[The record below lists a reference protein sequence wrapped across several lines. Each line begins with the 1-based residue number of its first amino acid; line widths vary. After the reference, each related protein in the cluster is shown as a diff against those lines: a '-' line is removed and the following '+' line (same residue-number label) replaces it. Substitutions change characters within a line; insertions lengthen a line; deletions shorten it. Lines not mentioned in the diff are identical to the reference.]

1 MERNKKQ
8 HFEDVIEYSLRTLN
22 GRNKVR
28 LSPALA
34 MMLNGMSQ
42 NEYGDIEKVKNMLEG
57 LHAVKIYNEEEVNE
71 EEDVDADD
79 VEAPIPLDFTNK
91 CELDYLGVKNVL
103 CGVDLNHSDIHNNLI
118 KLSFCGVFVESVAK
132 TMGLNGEEKKV
143 WSNLKILKLQKCQLT
158 ELEEVFTKEN
168 FPELRLLDVSHNH
181 IKKIKRIGERPLDVL
196 HADYNEIRV
205 VSCRQVRNL
214 SVITLDNNRIKNL
227 NGLKRL
233 YNLRVL
239 SVKNNL
245 IDRQPNTF
253 QVFNKMFNIEQIFL
267 EGNPTAEMANYKIEM
282 AKVIPSLQYGMDCY
296 LDSKPFTMEEKVQA
310 FAENSNNINEVMFD
324 DGDDFDFSQFDDRKN
339 RTLTMSQRSDAFNAA
354 KNIRQ
359 KKVQQLDRSTS
370 MEGLVV
376 SKEQIELD
384 QQRIDNQNYILSKLN
399 ILKKKSSED
408 PAKVIDADKFI
419 RRIRRIVEGIED
431 PKTTERYL
439 EEERK
444 RKELEKELEKE
455 KEEKEEKAKKGKEL
469 GWTGQAIKKNQEDK
483 ASFLSKEK
491 VIEIRFDDYD
501 SLIPVPIL
509 YDIIRTAI
517 DHKRT
522 IKIKF
527 LSAKKKW
534 DGIVNMTV
542 PLDFPSCFDFLQ
554 FTNYTLKSIVSAEQD
569 KTDFIPQCDIDKE
582 DPQLKQILNPPS
594 EIKRTMIRKVVG
606 LNKKFKSNQST
617 INVNEKLQ
625 VMTLMLAGE
634 DNEPDKLN
642 ELNTLLKEMN

>member
-57 LHAVKIYNEEEVNE
+57 LHA
-71 EEDVDADD
+71 
-79 VEAPIPLDFTNK
+79 
-91 CELDYLGVKNVL
+91 NVL

-282 AKVIPSLQYGMDCY
+282 AKVIPSLQYGMDCC

-339 RTLTMSQRSDAFNAA
+339 RTLTMSQRSDALNAA

-359 KKVQQLDRSTS
+359 KVQQLDRSTS

-444 RKELEKELEKE
+444 RKELEKELEK
-455 KEEKEEKAKKGKEL
+455 EKEEKAKKGKEL

-642 ELNTLLKEMN
+642 ELNTLLKDMN